1 MGDAQASVVEAA
13 QSVVMLA
20 AVGDDAFDRE
30 ALKRLRAAA
39 DLLVSLLL
47 MADPGAKPATVDW
60 ELFLSRL
67 GHKEPRPADAPSSA
81 GDLRAAIREFLQ
93 ASTHKYFTPQLVFE
107 ALRDAADFDHTGY
120 PDFRKAVQ
128 NAISAMAKSNNPTKL
143 RKVSRGNYIVPGRE
157 ACRTRTMI
165 YSASHSTP
173 PKAPAVTKP
182 PVPAVPHPAGRLPP
196 WRMPMT
202 GSPDPPSERI
212 EQPPPE
218 HVNGRPCA
226 MRSESPRSRAAVP
239 NGEPSSAS
247 FTPHI
252 TPEGCSYSRILET
265 IADLR
270 EVTAWLFLTAK
281 VIREAIAWI
290 SGRPPGRRCASRRS
304 RAEEALLTARFGGAA
319 SARSALSRLAGRPSR
334 SRGPRC
340 GRRRTGRQAG
350 AQWRSRT

>member
-157 ACRTRTMI
+157 DM
-165 YSASHSTP
+165 
-173 PKAPAVTKP
+173 
-182 PVPAVPHPAGRLPP
+182 PHPDDDLFGVTLDAPESSGGHKAAGPGGP
-196 WRMPMT
+196 AS
-202 GSPDPPSERI
+202 GG
-212 EQPPPE
+212 PPPTME
-218 HVNGRPCA
+218 D
-226 MRSESPRSRAAVP
+226 
-239 NGEPSSAS
+239 
-247 FTPHI
+247 
-252 TPEGCSYSRILET
+252 
-265 IADLR
+265 ADDR
-270 EVTAWLFLTAK
+270 VT
-281 VIREAIAWI
+281 
-290 SGRPPGRRCASRRS
+290 RPPFGANR
-304 RAEEALLTARFGGAA
+304 TAAA
-319 SARSALSRLAGRPSR
+319 
-334 SRGPRC
+334 
-340 GRRRTGRQAG
+340 
-350 AQWRSRT
+350 